1 MTYKKQILL
10 ADDHPLILRGIV
22 AELEEEN
29 LYDIVATVSNG
40 QDAIEQILKLKPHL
54 AIIDMQM
61 PIKNGIEVLQAL
73 KASKAV
79 TKVIILTMFK
89 ERYLLKQALEL
100 GAKGYLIK
108 DTLTNEIHEC
118 IRNVLK
124 NEVFVSK
131 SMDES
136 TDLAFINIPEYSKL
150 TRMEKKVLNLVRQ
163 SMTSKAIAE
172 ELYLSVKTI
181 ENHRYN
187 IGKKLKIKG
196 GKNDILKYLLKK
208 MN

>member
-1 MTYKKQILL
+1 MDRMIKIVL
-10 ADDHPLILRGIV
+10 ADDHPLILKGMM
-22 AELEEEN
+22 AELENEEN
-29 LYDIVATVSNG
+29 YEIVAAVLNG
-40 QDAIEQILKLKPHL
+40 KEVVDAIKRLNPHI

-61 PIKNGIEVLQAL
+61 PEKNGFEVMRTLNEIG
-73 KASKAV
+73 SP

-89 ERYLLKQALEL
+89 ERYLLKEAMEL

-108 DTLTNEIHEC
+108 DTVTSEIHEC
-118 IRNVLK
+118 LIKVLN
-124 NEVFVSK
+124 NESYISK
-131 SMDES
+131 SIAENKDEEFV
-136 TDLAFINIPEYSKL
+136 DIPEYDKL

-187 IGKKLKIKG
+187 IGKKLNIKG
-196 GKNDILKYLLKK
+196 GKKDILKFLLKK
-208 MN
+208 MK